1 MQTQDLSKYN
11 FEVQTKNLPVNLY
24 GLSLLDLDKKQKH
37 DIVISHNGYC
47 PNVCSEREQSNY
59 NDYLSNLEN
68 SLLIE
73 FENATKI
80 KNYTRILEV
89 MTDDNGE
96 LYHLSKNVD

>member
-1 MQTQDLSKYN
+1 MQTQDLTKYN
-11 FEVQTKNLPVNLY
+11 FDIQTKNLPVNIY
-24 GLSLLDLDKKQKH
+24 GLRIFDLDKKQNH

-47 PNVCSEREQSNY
+47 PNLYTEREQSNY

-73 FENATKI
+73 FEKTTKI

-89 MTDDNGE
+89 MTDNKGE
-96 LYHLSKNVD
+96 LYHLCKSVD